1 MRQVHFLTANGRTA
15 DLIIDEASADESAWG
30 GFNAIHEKAMELL
43 KADETDAWV
52 IIAEGSY
59 PEKYE
64 CKVFRGY
71 YVSKGYLK
79 A

>member
-15 DLIIDEASADESAWG
+15 DLIIDDICADARAWG
-30 GFNAIHEKAMELL
+30 GFDTIHDKAMELL

-52 IIAEGSY
+52 IISEGAY
-59 PEKYE
+59 PQKYE

-71 YVSKGYLK
+71 YVSRGYLK